1 MAKPSI
7 NQYIGEISE
16 IVGGRL
22 ESFLPEGWEV
32 PESLAKSMKYSLM
45 AGGKRLRP
53 LLVIAAAESLGAS
66 REAALPVA
74 CAVEMVHTYSLIHDD
89 LPAMDDDDFR
99 RGKPTNHK
107 VFGEATAILAGD
119 GLLTHAF
126 YSAVQAA
133 RQPGVKAEEVLAIVE
148 ELAVYAGPS
157 GMVGG
162 QVADME
168 GEQGL
173 TDLQRL
179 RFIHEHKTADLIVF
193 SLKAGGRIAAAT
205 SAQLTALETYG
216 RALGLAFQIQDD
228 ILDLVGDEAKL
239 GKKTQSDVKQGKV
252 TYPYFLGM
260 EASRAEVDRLTRS
273 AKEAVTGGSIPNPER
288 LLDIADYLLS
298 RDH

>member
-7 NQYIGEISE
+7 KHYIGEISE
-16 IVGGRL
+16 LVGGRL
-22 ESFLPEGWEV
+22 ESFLPGGWEV

-99 RGKPTNHK
+99 RGKLTNHK

-133 RQPGVKAEEVLAIVE
+133 RQPGVKVEEVLAIVE

-179 RFIHEHKTADLIVF
+179 RYIHEHKTADLIVF

-205 SAQLTALETYG
+205 SAQLKALETYG

-273 AKEAVTGGSIPNPER
+273 AKEVVTGGSIPNPER

>member
-1 MAKPSI
+1 M
-7 NQYIGEISE
+7 
-16 IVGGRL
+16 
-22 ESFLPEGWEV
+22 
-32 PESLAKSMKYSLM
+32 
-45 AGGKRLRP
+45 
-53 LLVIAAAESLGAS
+53 
-66 REAALPVA
+66 
-74 CAVEMVHTYSLIHDD
+74 
-89 LPAMDDDDFR
+89 
-99 RGKPTNHK
+99 
-107 VFGEATAILAGD
+107 
-119 GLLTHAF
+119 
-126 YSAVQAA
+126 
-133 RQPGVKAEEVLAIVE
+133 LAIVE

-205 SAQLTALETYG
+205 SAQLSALETYG